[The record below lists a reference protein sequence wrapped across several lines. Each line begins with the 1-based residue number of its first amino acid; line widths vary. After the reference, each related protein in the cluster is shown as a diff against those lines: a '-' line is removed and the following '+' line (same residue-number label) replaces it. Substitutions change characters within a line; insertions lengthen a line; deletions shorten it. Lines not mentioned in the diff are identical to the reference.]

1 MLLWTHKKKL
11 QATKNKMSGFSS
23 SEKKKLFSLFENIK
37 GGVGNDGLQ
46 KNINSDILLVDGLNT
61 YIRSFMAIPS
71 LNEDGL
77 HTGGIAGFLK
87 SIGYAIKLLSPT
99 RVIIVFDGKGGSQKR
114 RKIYPGYKNGR
125 KTDIR
130 LNRNYEE
137 LSSSPIESVNFKKE
151 LIRTVNYLDTLPV
164 TVMAIDQIEAD
175 DTIAYLAKETFKD
188 SNVTIMSTD
197 KDFLQLASDKI
208 KIWSPVKKKI
218 FGCKEIVDEYGITCN
233 NFVLY
238 RVMEGDV
245 SDNIP
250 GLDGVGLKRV
260 VKAFPFLSD
269 GQQYGLQEIYNYS
282 ENNRGKY
289 KIYDTV
295 LDNKLLLERNHSL
308 MQLSDTQVQSFT
320 QLRIEEIIKTPIRKI
335 DKMTFTKLITEDKM
349 WNNIP
354 NYHIWLNECFG
365 KLNSFIE

>member
-1 MLLWTHKKKL
+1 
-11 QATKNKMSGFSS
+11 
-23 SEKKKLFSLFENIK
+23 
-37 GGVGNDGLQ
+37 
-46 KNINSDILLVDGLNT
+46 
-61 YIRSFMAIPS
+61 
-71 LNEDGL
+71 
-77 HTGGIAGFLK
+77 
-87 SIGYAIKLLSPT
+87 
-99 RVIIVFDGKGGSQKR
+99 
-114 RKIYPGYKNGR
+114 
-125 KTDIR
+125 
-130 LNRNYEE
+130 
-137 LSSSPIESVNFKKE
+137 
-151 LIRTVNYLDTLPV
+151 
-164 TVMAIDQIEAD
+164 MAIDQIEAD

>member
-1 MLLWTHKKKL
+1 
-11 QATKNKMSGFSS
+11 MSGFSS

-37 GGVGNDGLQ
+37 EDVGNGL
-46 KNINSDILLVDGLNT
+46 KKTLNSDILLVDGLNC
-61 YIRSFMAIPS
+61 YIRNFMAIPT

-87 SIGYAIKLLSPT
+87 SLGYAIKLLSPT

-114 RKIYPGYKNGR
+114 RKLYPDYKNGR
-125 KTDIR
+125 KTDIK

-137 LSSSPIESVNFKKE
+137 LSSSQIESVNFKKE

-175 DTIAYLAKETFKD
+175 DTIAYLATNTFKD
-188 SNVTIMSTD
+188 NNVTIMSTD

-208 KIWSPVKKKI
+208 KIYSPTKKKI

-233 NFVLY
+233 NFIYY

-260 VKAFPFLSD
+260 IKSFPFLSEE
-269 GQQYGLQEIYNYS
+269 QQSSLQEIYNYS
-282 ENNRGKY
+282 ENNKSKY
-289 KIYDTV
+289 KVYQTV
-295 LDNKLLLERNHSL
+295 LDNKLLLERNLAL
-308 MQLSDTQVQSFT
+308 MQLKDTQVQSFT
-320 QLRIEEIIKTPIRKI
+320 QLRIEEIVNSPVRKI
-335 DKMTFTKLITEDKM
+335 DKMSFTKLITEDKM

>member
-137 LSSSPIESVNFKKE
+137 LSSSQIESVNFKKE

-365 KLNSFIE
+365 KLNSLIE

>member
-1 MLLWTHKKKL
+1 
-11 QATKNKMSGFSS
+11 MSGFSS

-114 RKIYPGYKNGR
+114 RKIYPDYKNGR

-137 LSSSPIESVNFKKE
+137 LSSSQIESVNFKKE

>member
-1 MLLWTHKKKL
+1 
-11 QATKNKMSGFSS
+11 MSGFSS
-23 SEKKKLFSLFENIK
+23 SEKKRLFSLFENIK
-37 GGVGNDGLQ
+37 EDVGSGLQ
-46 KNINSDILLVDGLNT
+46 KNINSDILLVDGLNN
-61 YIRSFMAIPS
+61 YIRCFASIPS

-87 SIGYAIKLLSPT
+87 SVGFAIKLLSPT

-125 KTDIR
+125 KTDIK

-137 LSSSPIESVNFKKE
+137 LSSSQIESVNFKKE

-175 DTIAYLAKETFKD
+175 DTIAYLARDTFKD

-208 KIWSPVKKKI
+208 KIWSPTKKKI

-233 NFVLY
+233 NFIYY
-238 RVMEGDV
+238 RIMEGDT

-260 VKAFPFLSD
+260 VKAFPFLGD
-269 GQQYGLQEIYNYS
+269 EQQSSLQEIYNYS
-282 ENNRGKY
+282 ENNKSKY
-289 KIYDTV
+289 KIYQTV
-295 LDNKLLLERNHSL
+295 LDNKLTIERNLEL
-308 MQLSDTQVQSFT
+308 MQLKDTQVQSFT
-320 QLRIEEIIKTPIRKI
+320 QLRIEEIINTPIRKI
-335 DKMTFTKLITEDKM
+335 DKMSFTKLITEDKM

-365 KLNSFIE
+365 KLNSFVE

>member
-1 MLLWTHKKKL
+1 
-11 QATKNKMSGFSS
+11 MSGFSS
-23 SEKKKLFSLFENIK
+23 SEKKRLFSLFENIK
-37 GGVGNDGLQ
+37 EDVGTGLK
-46 KNINSDILLVDGLNT
+46 KNTNSDILLVDGLNN
-61 YIRSFMAIPS
+61 YIRCFASIPS

-87 SIGYAIKLLSPT
+87 SVGFAIKLLSPT

-125 KTDIR
+125 KTDIK

-137 LSSSPIESVNFKKE
+137 LSSSQIESVNFKKE

-175 DTIAYLAKETFKD
+175 DTIAYLARDTFKD

-208 KIWSPVKKKI
+208 KIWSPTKKKI

-233 NFVLY
+233 NFIYY
-238 RVMEGDV
+238 RIMEGDT

-260 VKAFPFLSD
+260 VKAFPFLGD
-269 GQQYGLQEIYNYS
+269 EQQSSLQEIYNYS
-282 ENNRGKY
+282 ENNKSKY
-289 KIYDTV
+289 KIYQTV
-295 LDNKLLLERNHSL
+295 LDNKLTIERNLEL
-308 MQLSDTQVQSFT
+308 MQLKDTQVQSFT
-320 QLRIEEIIKTPIRKI
+320 QLRIEEIINTPIRKI
-335 DKMTFTKLITEDKM
+335 DKMSFTKLITEDKM

-365 KLNSFIE
+365 KLNSFVE

>member
-137 LSSSPIESVNFKKE
+137 LSSSQIESVNFKKE

>member
-1 MLLWTHKKKL
+1 
-11 QATKNKMSGFSS
+11 MSGFSS

-137 LSSSPIESVNFKKE
+137 LSSSQIESVNFKKE

-289 KIYDTV
+289 KIYDIV

>member
-1 MLLWTHKKKL
+1 
-11 QATKNKMSGFSS
+11 
-23 SEKKKLFSLFENIK
+23 
-37 GGVGNDGLQ
+37 
-46 KNINSDILLVDGLNT
+46 
-61 YIRSFMAIPS
+61 MAIPS

-114 RKIYPGYKNGR
+114 RKIYPDYKNGR

-137 LSSSPIESVNFKKE
+137 LSSSQIESVNFKKE

-164 TVMAIDQIEAD
+164 TVMAIDYIEAD
-175 DTIAYLAKETFKD
+175 DTIAYLSMDTFKD

-197 KDFLQLASDKI
+197 KDFLQLASDRI
-208 KIWSPVKKKI
+208 KIWSPTKKKI
-218 FGCKEIVDEYGITCN
+218 FDCTQILDQYGITCN
-233 NFVLY
+233 NFIFY
-238 RVMEGDV
+238 RIMEGDI
-245 SDNIP
+245 SDNIN

-260 VKAFPFLSD
+260 IKAFPFLADPKQSS
-269 GQQYGLQEIYNYS
+269 LQEIYNYS

-289 KIYDTV
+289 KIYETV
-295 LDNKLLLERNHSL
+295 LDNKLLLERNFEL
-308 MQLSDTQVQSFT
+308 MQLKVTQIQSFT
-320 QLRIEEIIKTPIRKI
+320 QLRVEEIINTPIRKI
-335 DKMTFTKLITEDKM
+335 DKISFSKLITEDKM

-354 NYHIWLNECFG
+354 NYHIWLQECFG
-365 KLNSFIE
+365 KLNSFVQ